1 MRRGREESSFCCL
14 IVKQLLIIAII
25 VTSFCEGL
33 VTQVPIQRILNNH
46 LATISVTSTTIT
58 AATDT
63 AILSTAISDDEQ
75 LVKQFGSAFAQKL
88 IELEEYKKK
97 HGNCLV
103 PRRYEENPSLGNF
116 VNKQRQSYRKYL
128 MGEKSS
134 INQVSTYYYIMYH
147 LLRHLLYM
155 KMNFVSS
162 IWN

>member
-1 MRRGREESSFCCL
+1 MRRGREESSCCCL

-25 VTSFCEGL
+25 VTSCCEGL
-33 VTQVPIQRILNNH
+33 VTQVPTQRILNNH
-46 LATISVTSTTIT
+46 LTAICVASTTT
-58 AATDT
+58 AATADTT

-75 LVKQFGSAFAQKL
+75 LVKQVGSAFAQKL

-147 LLRHLLYM
+147 Y
-155 KMNFVSS
+155 
-162 IWN
+162 

>member
-1 MRRGREESSFCCL
+1 MRRGREESSCCCL

-33 VTQVPIQRILNNH
+33 VTQVPIQRILCNH

-75 LVKQFGSAFAQKL
+75 LVKQLGSAFAQKL

-134 INQVSTYYYIMYH
+134 INQVSTYYIIMYH
-147 LLRHLLYM
+147 Y
-155 KMNFVSS
+155 
-162 IWN
+162 

>member
-1 MRRGREESSFCCL
+1 MRRGREKSLCCWL
-14 IVKQLLIIAII
+14 VVKHLLALAII
-25 VTSFCEGL
+25 TSCCEGL
-33 VTQVPIQRILNNH
+33 VTQVPTQRILNNH
-46 LATISVTSTTIT
+46 LTVICVTSTTT
-58 AATDT
+58 ATADT
-63 AILSTAISDDEQ
+63 PEILSTAISDDEQ
-75 LVKQFGSAFAQKL
+75 LVKQLGSAFAQKL

-147 LLRHLLYM
+147 YWDMLQY
-155 KMNFVSS
+155 V
-162 IWN
+162 

>member
-1 MRRGREESSFCCL
+1 MRRGREESSCCCL

-33 VTQVPIQRILNNH
+33 VTQVPIQRILCNH

-103 PRRYEENPSLGNF
+103 PRRYEESPSLGNF

-128 MGEKSS
+128 MGGKSS
-134 INQVSTYYYIMYH
+134 INQVSTYYIIMYH
-147 LLRHLLYM
+147 Y
-155 KMNFVSS
+155 
-162 IWN
+162 

>member
-46 LATISVTSTTIT
+46 LTVICVASTTT
-58 AATDT
+58 ATADT
-63 AILSTAISDDEQ
+63 EIVSTAISDDEQ
-75 LVKQFGSAFAQKL
+75 LVKQLGSAFAQKL

-147 LLRHLLYM
+147 Y
-155 KMNFVSS
+155 
-162 IWN
+162 

>member
-1 MRRGREESSFCCL
+1 MRRGRDESSFCCL

-33 VTQVPIQRILNNH
+33 VTHVPTQRILNYH
-46 LATISVTSTTIT
+46 LAAICVRSTTT
-58 AATDT
+58 ATADTT

-75 LVKQFGSAFAQKL
+75 LLVKQLGSAFAQKL

-128 MGEKSS
+128 LGEKSS

-147 LLRHLLYM
+147 Y
-155 KMNFVSS
+155 
-162 IWN
+162 